1 MEARTGPAGA
11 DPPGGG
17 GGGGGGGGDG
27 NDWWQYPKKHIGQPV
42 AFDEEE
48 EDEEEEY
55 TGPDPE
61 SVWDED
67 GNVHMIIEPRHMRT
81 VVVSISAKD

>member
-1 MEARTGPAGA
+1 MMEATTGPAGA

-42 AFDEEE
+42 AFDEME
-48 EDEEEEY
+48 EDEEEY

-67 GNVHMIIEPRHMRT
+67 GNVHLIIEPRHMRT
-81 VVVSISAKD
+81 VVASISAKD